1 MEWTLSR
8 AGLGMG
14 MAAAGLLLLL
24 SPWLFGFAEEGG
36 ARTSAA
42 SIGAAMVLVGT
53 AAGLLGKQWAD
64 EAALTLG
71 AWALVAPFV
80 LGFVESTAAF
90 SVHLC
95 TGVAAMLLGVAAA
108 DWRSRHPPIRPA

>member
-1 MEWTLSR
+1 MKWTLSR
-8 AGLGMG
+8 AGLGTG
-14 MAAAGLLLLL
+14 MAAVGLLLLL
-24 SPWLFGFAEEGG
+24 SPWLFGFADEGG

-53 AAGLLGKQWAD
+53 AAGLMLKRWAD

-80 LGFVESTAAF
+80 IAFLDSTAAL
-90 SVHLC
+90 SVHVC
-95 TGVAAMLLGVAAA
+95 AGVAAMLLGVAAA
-108 DWRSRHPPIRPA
+108 DWRSRHPPSLPA